1 MISQADFG
9 RPPLVATWLV
19 NRFAAGKEAES
30 ILGDLLEE
38 FSSLASKSGI
48 AFARRWYWRQTGK
61 TVVHLVA
68 GALRVAPCLIAGTV
82 IGGLLL
88 NRVVFGLPERAIFA
102 VLHRYRIFDRN
113 FNAYMLLATEG
124 NAIGHVIASMF
135 VGCVVGLA
143 AKGKEL
149 VAAITLSLALS
160 AMAAAVVFSSLEGR
174 ALFASMVP
182 WYLADW
188 VAIVIGGAI
197 VQKRRSARENV
208 GFSGAVKIET
218 R

>member
-1 MISQADFG
+1 MISQAEFR

-38 FSSLASKSGI
+38 FSILASKSGI

-68 GALRVAPCLIAGTV
+68 GALRVAPCPIAATV

-88 NRVVFGLPERAIFA
+88 NRAVSGLPERAIFA

-113 FNAYMLLATEG
+113 FNAYMFFATEG

-160 AMAAAVVFSSLEGR
+160 AMAGAVVFSSPEGR
-174 ALFASMVP
+174 ALFASMLP

-188 VAIVIGGAI
+188 AAIVIGGAI

-208 GFSGAVKIET
+208 GFSGGVKIET